1 MSSDRTRHPT
11 TEIDALTPDSSTM
24 PGEFLT
30 LFASLFSIGTGIAL
44 FTAGNAP
51 TGAPV
56 PIVSLAFIAA
66 GLLFWSGAALGQRA

>member
-44 FTAGNAP
+44 FTAP